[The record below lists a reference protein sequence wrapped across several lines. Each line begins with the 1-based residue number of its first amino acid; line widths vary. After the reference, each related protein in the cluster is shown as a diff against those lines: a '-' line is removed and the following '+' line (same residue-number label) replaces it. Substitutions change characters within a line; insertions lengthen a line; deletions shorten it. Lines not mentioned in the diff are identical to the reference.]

1 MFFKKMKNNKMK
13 KKSKTK
19 FYTIFHVVF
28 VIILFFLLDLSS
40 VGNIENYLEIYKF
53 KKNIR
58 NGNYKIDKFPPTELS
73 GIKLFDDFE
82 KYFFND
88 KEHYQYSNHETYLK
102 INNYKYRVVQ
112 STSLMSVINR
122 LGKDI
127 NPSNLFENDSLIKDI
142 PFLDKLIFADENND
156 KIKLIILFYDEIRL
170 DNNKIIL
177 NICDN
182 SRNQVLKKN
191 NLSKSDFKRKYY
203 KPKDKDYDDF
213 MDVLS
218 FDYIINIKNDEI
230 LEPKKVNLSL
240 VCGYNKSKRDIDYQF
255 GIFLSE
261 IKAFNDFLAE
271 VGLIETKMNLK
282 EMIKKIK

>member
-1 MFFKKMKNNKMK
+1 MKNNKIK
-13 KKSKTK
+13 KKSKAK

-191 NLSKSDFKRKYY
+191 NLLKSDFKRKYY
-203 KPKDKDYDDF
+203 KKKDDDEF
-213 MDVLS
+213 VDILS
-218 FDYIINIKNDEI
+218 FDYIINNKNGEI

-240 VCGYNKSKRDIDYQF
+240 ACYYEKYATRINYEFSIV
-255 GIFLSE
+255 LSE
-261 IKAFNDFLAE
+261 VKAFNDLNTEF
-271 VGLIETKMNLK
+271 GLIETKMNVK

>member
-58 NGNYKIDKFPPTELS
+58 NGNFKIDKFPPTELS

-82 KYFFND
+82 KYYFND
-88 KEHYQYSNHETYLK
+88 KEHYQYLNHGTYWK
-102 INNYKYRVVQ
+102 MNNHKYRFVNR
-112 STSLMSVINR
+112 SYLMHAIEG

-127 NPSNLFENDSLIKDI
+127 NPSDLFENDSLIKN
-142 PFLDKLIFADENND
+142 LSSDKMIFADENND
-156 KIKLIILFYDEIRL
+156 VIKLIIEFPDLISL
-170 DNNKIIL
+170 DNNKTIL

>member
-1 MFFKKMKNNKMK
+1 MKNNKIK
-13 KKSKTK
+13 KKSKAK

-82 KYFFND
+82 KYFFTD
-88 KEHYQYSNHETYLK
+88 KEHYQYANHKSYWK
-102 INNYKYRVVQ
+102 INNYKYRVAQ
-112 STSLMSVINR
+112 SISLMSMINQ

-142 PFLDKLIFADENND
+142 QFLDKLILADENND
-156 KIKLIILFYDEIRL
+156 KIKLIILFPEEIDL

-203 KPKDKDYDDF
+203 KAKDDDEF

-240 VCGYNKSKRDIDYQF
+240 ICHYDKSKRDIDYQF
-255 GIFLSE
+255 AILLSE
-261 IKAFNDFLAE
+261 IKAFNDFFDE
-271 VGLIETKMNLK
+271 WGLIETKMNVK